1 MANISEH
8 TVTDISGE
16 PVALSSY
23 RGKTLLIVNTASKC
37 GYTKQYAGLQALH
50 EAYAPR
56 GLVVM
61 GFPCNDFGAQEPGTE
76 DEILS
81 FCKVNY
87 GVDFPMF
94 SKVTVKGAARE
105 PLFGALTQETE
116 GELAGEIRWNF
127 TKFLVDATGEVV
139 GRFEPG
145 VSPDSAELREAI
157 EAALPG

>member
-16 PVALSSY
+16 PVALSNY

-76 DEILS
+76 EEILS
-81 FCKVNY
+81 FCQVNY

-116 GELAGEIRWNF
+116 GDIAGEIRWNF

-145 VSPDSAELREAI
+145 VSPDSGELRDAI

>member
-8 TVTDISGE
+8 TVIDISGE
-16 PVALSSY
+16 PVALSRY
-23 RGKTLLIVNTASKC
+23 HGKTLLIVNTASKC
-37 GYTKQYAGLQALH
+37 GYTNQYQSLQTLH
-50 EAYAPR
+50 ETYAPR

-76 DEILS
+76 EEILS
-81 FCKVNY
+81 FCQVNY

-94 SKVTVKGAARE
+94 SKVTVKGSARE

-139 GRFEPG
+139 GRFEPN
-145 VSPDSAELREAI
+145 VSPASAALRDAI
-157 EAALPG
+157 EATLPG

>member
-16 PVALSSY
+16 PVDLASY

-105 PLFGALTQETE
+105 PLFGTLTQETE
-116 GELAGEIRWNF
+116 GEIAGEIRWNF

>member
-8 TVTDISGE
+8 TVNDISGE

-23 RGKTLLIVNTASKC
+23 RGKALLIVNTASKC
-37 GYTKQYAGLQALH
+37 GYTKQYAGLQELH
-50 EAYAPR
+50 ETYSPR

-76 DEILS
+76 EEILS
-81 FCKVNY
+81 FCQVNY

-116 GELAGEIRWNF
+116 GEIAGEIRWNF

-145 VSPDSAELREAI
+145 VSPDSAELRDAI
-157 EAALPG
+157 EATLPS